1 MRGERDREGF
11 ELSLDVRELVS
22 VALGLLVVLGLVFY
36 LGVAVGKDLG
46 RGQAPAP
53 TSLDALDAVAEAPE
67 VKPEELTFPEVLTEP
82 ELVVEEEPE
91 PRAEVA
97 PREAAREVAQA
108 SEAAKKAEAPAKAKT
123 PEPAAAQER
132 EAAAPAVAPEVSA
145 DSPLFVVQVA
155 SFPNKQE
162 ADAMV
167 KSLRERNLSASVV
180 EAEIPG
186 RGIYYRVRVGRFSDR
201 DAAKRYQEDLLRETG
216 LEGFVVAA
224 GD

>member
-108 SEAAKKAEAPAKAKT
+108 PEAAKKAEAPAKAKT

-132 EAAAPAVAPEVSA
+132 EAAAPAVAPEVSG